1 MSYIPASPI
10 VLTPFLFEHY
20 LSKMTLQLWQSAVQA
35 EIDRAENEYLES
47 GIQELQ
53 DQPQEDEE
61 YEELMQA
68 IEAQRMYENRLA
80 NLRAP
85 WLPDSALFSAADED
99 LDDCDTTEVVS
110 SEDEEDEVDFSAID
124 FTEEINLSEMYD

>member
-1 MSYIPASPI
+1 MSYIPASSI

-68 IEAQRMYENRLA
+68 IEAQRLYENRLA

-110 SEDEEDEVDFSAID
+110 EDEEDEVDFTCID

>member
-68 IEAQRMYENRLA
+68 IEAQRLYENRLA

-110 SEDEEDEVDFSAID
+110 EDEEDEVDFTCID